1 MAASIYDIAEK
12 TGLSVVT
19 VSRVLNNYPNV
30 RESNRR
36 KVEAAIR
43 ELGFRPNAAA
53 RTLSNGRTG
62 MVALV
67 VPNPDDIF
75 MSRVMSSVE
84 TALRKNGM
92 FMVVTSAAKYT
103 NFTDS
108 ICAALFMEGRVDG
121 FLILAPVDDSGYILE
136 FKSRDIPVVLLDQY
150 QSNIQIPT
158 VTVDNFLGGYEAT
171 MSLIRGGAGRIA
183 HISGSDAFDSS
194 GERTRGFLRALE
206 DSGVGIAEG
215 LLVKGDF
222 TVKCGYGAM
231 VKWLQEDS
239 LPDAVFAADDN
250 TAFGV
255 LDAARAY
262 GIPVPQ
268 RLAVIGYDDHPLDS
282 LLHPQLSTVRQPTEE
297 IGASGVQLLLDILEK
312 KAGKVSK
319 IVLEPSVILRET
331 TKQPQGGR

>member
-1 MAASIYDIAEK
+1 MAVSIYDIANK

-36 KVEAAIR
+36 KVEAAVR
-43 ELGFRPNAAA
+43 ELGYRPNAAA
-53 RTLSNGRTG
+53 RALSNGRTG

-67 VPNPDDIF
+67 VPFPNDIF

-84 TALRKNGM
+84 ISLQKSGM

-103 NFTDS
+103 DFTDS
-108 ICAALFMEGRVDG
+108 MCAALFMEGRVDG
-121 FLILAPVDDSGYILE
+121 FLILAPVVDGGYILE
-136 FKSRDIPVVLLDQY
+136 LKSRGIPVVLLDQHP
-150 QSNIQIPT
+150 SNIQIPT

-171 MSLIRGGAGRIA
+171 VSLIRGGAKRIA

-194 GERTRGFLRALE
+194 GERMRGFLKALE
-206 DSGVGIAEG
+206 DNGLGMTED

-222 TVKCGYGAM
+222 TVGCGYRAV
-231 VKWLQEDS
+231 VKWLQEAS

-255 LDAARAY
+255 LDAARSY

-268 RLAVIGYDDHPLDS
+268 KLAVIGYDDHPFDS
-282 LLHPQLSTVRQPTEE
+282 LLHPQMSTVRQPTEE
-297 IGASGVQLLLDILEK
+297 IGESGVRLLLDIIEK

-319 IVLEPSVILRET
+319 IMLEPSVVLRET
-331 TKQPQGGR
+331 TRRY